1 MSKAIS
7 NLPII
12 SVNPNI
18 SDLKA
23 SSVSTSVSTDSTNTG
38 NLSRR
43 FLDDKNANLYIKTR
57 VAVLRSKKSSLD
69 QEIFRF
75 NQIYQENRLVGA
87 LELFNQMTLQHLT
100 NLMREFLDINQQ
112 ISHLQSQLNNDVA
125 EIQSNLVN

>member
-12 SVNPNI
+12 SVNPSI

-112 ISHLQSQLNNDVA
+112 ISHLQSQLNNDLA